1 MRLWMLGRR
10 RDDLEGILR
19 AHRPSPHPE
28 FLDELAA
35 RLGRHD
41 RRPRAWS
48 RLAFASAVTTVML
61 GAVAS
66 FGGLGYAAEK
76 VDHGVNAV
84 KSALGSSGDH
94 TQRVS
99 QRSPASD
106 QYASPPP
113 TTPPGGGGV
122 LGAGGGGAGGQAPA
136 QAVVSG
142 ELPFTGFPLIWTGL
156 VGLGFLVLGV
166 LLHRRESRL

>member
-1 MRLWMLGRR
+1 MRFWMAGRR
-10 RDDLEGILR
+10 RDDLEGVLR
-19 AHRPSPHPE
+19 AYRPSPHPE
-28 FLDELAA
+28 FVKELTAD
-35 RLGRHD
+35 LGRFD

-48 RLAFASAVTTVML
+48 RVAFASALSTVML

-66 FGGLGYAAEK
+66 FGGLGYAADK
-76 VDHGVNAV
+76 VDHGVSAV
-84 KSALGSSGDH
+84 KSALGSTGGDAL
-94 TQRVS
+94 RVS
-99 QRSPASD
+99 SRSPASD

-113 TTPPGGGGV
+113 TTPPGGGEV
-122 LGAGGGGAGGQAPA
+122 LGAGGGGAGGPAPA